1 MILKFGKKGNIQ
13 EIAFIVGIALA
24 FGIMILLGFKLIK
37 AGDDAFQKIGFIPD
51 EAKEGIHQTAK
62 VYPELMDKAFL
73 IVLIIFFIISVMGAY
88 YIDVHPFFFIL
99 SLVLLVGALVSSYLI
114 TEANKDIISNEIFA
128 DIIDQFPIIVYV
140 GMHLFQ
146 IAVIMAGI
154 IAIALYAKSRS
165 GEG

>member
-1 MILKFGKKGNIQ
+1 MTLKFGKGANVQ

-24 FGIMILLGFKLIK
+24 FGVMILLGFKLIQ
-37 AGDDAFQKIGFIPD
+37 AGDQAFQKIGIVPD
-51 EAKEGIHQTAK
+51 DAKESIHKTAK
-62 VYPELMDKAFL
+62 VYPGLMDKAFL
-73 IVLIIFFIISVMGAY
+73 IILIIFFVITVMSAY

-99 SLVLLVGALVSSYLI
+99 SLVVLVGALVSSYMI

-128 DIIDQFPIIVYV
+128 DIVDQFPIIVYV